1 MRKKILALMLVLG
14 LVVGIMPRVLLSV
27 DAADINGDQPSWFIG
42 NSETNPHEASNW
54 ICYYGKDGSF
64 SKMTARE
71 GSAGSYIWH
80 PVNVTDPEFVKG
92 WGMLS
97 SQNNWS
103 ALGYKVTQT
112 GIAKGTNFGG
122 ISIHTEGLGS
132 DFMIVLQN
140 GTSGKFYPLYP
151 TVGEWQW
158 KALTGDAANP
168 DVAADATLFQVP
180 VQMGDMIYYISRP
193 TGESECG
200 YINMVPQIDLTDNG
214 SAMNTYPSADN
225 FTAWGE
231 KKITQ
236 WNNDIS
242 WYVQQAIQPWEGSY
256 FTFEYFDVENME
268 FKKMETH
275 VADGNPAFWQDTT
288 GTAQIKGW
296 EMIATDEKYAAVAL
310 NAEKDGELTLT
321 NGMQVTGG
329 AVDGQFML
337 LQKSGEDYI
346 PLLSWTDVP
355 AGQSVDLPDTKTYIK
370 AGNIVYYIYRSTT
383 QESTALGMTPSVS
396 YAMDAKDKDNLYPA
410 SWTDLRTAMD
420 LVVKPIPNY
429 DITLKVGVGGN
440 IVGEDGSYIEGSDVS
455 YQIKANQGY
464 EIEDVLVDGM
474 SIGKTTKYTFTELR
488 ADHTLEAKF
497 RKVADSDNASSGTSQ
512 SPDKVESADDA
523 QTGNQTT
530 AKLDSNKKTEKAPQ
544 TGDMANSMLWASI
557 LMGAAGVLAIGYYFK
572 KKEEEA

>member
-1 MRKKILALMLVLG
+1 MKKRILTFILVLG
-14 LVVGIMPRVLLSV
+14 LVVGIMPRVPLSV
-27 DAADINGDQPSWFIG
+27 DAADINGDQPSWFIN

-54 ICYYGKDGSF
+54 TCYYGKDGSF

-71 GSAGSYIWH
+71 GTAGSYIWH
-80 PVNVTDPEFVKG
+80 PINVTDPELVKG

-158 KALTGDAANP
+158 KALTGDATNP
-168 DVAADATLFQVP
+168 DVAADATIFQVP
-180 VQMGDMIYYISRP
+180 VQTGDMIYYISRP

-214 SAMNTYPSADN
+214 SAINTYPSADN

-268 FKKMETH
+268 FKKLETH

-288 GTAQIKGW
+288 GMVQIKGW
-296 EMIATDEKYAAVAL
+296 EMIATDKKYAAVAL
-310 NAEKDGELTLT
+310 NAVNDGELTLT
-321 NGMQVTGG
+321 KDKKITGG

-337 LQKSGEDYI
+337 LQKNGDNYKALI
-346 PLLSWTDVP
+346 QWTDVP
-355 AGQSVDLPDTKTYIK
+355 AGQTIDLPDVKTYVK
-370 AGNIVYYIYRSTT
+370 AGDVVYYLYRSKT
-383 QESTALGMTPSVS
+383 QDSTALGMTPNVS

-410 SWTDLRTAMD
+410 TWTDLRTAVD
-420 LVVKPIPNY
+420 LVIKPIQNY
-429 DITLKVGVGGN
+429 NITLTVGEGGS
-440 IVGEDGSYIEGSDVS
+440 IVGEGGSYIEGTDIS
-455 YQIKANQGY
+455 YQIKANEGY
-464 EIEDVLVDGM
+464 EIENVLVDGL
-474 SIGKTTKYTFTELR
+474 SIGKTTKYLFTELR

-497 RKVADSDNASSGTSQ
+497 KKVVTSDNASSGTSQ
-512 SPDKVESADDA
+512 SPDKVEDADDD
-523 QTGNQTT
+523 QTND
-530 AKLDSNKKTEKAPQ
+530 KSNSNKKTEKAPQ

-557 LMGAAGVLAIGYYFK
+557 SMGAAGVLAIGYYFK